1 MLASV
6 SLFVDV
12 SCDLPIMGML
22 IREKLTRPG
31 RQSAGELRCGYFI
44 QALLSS
50 DHNCTAT
57 DGQWWSTQVY
67 SVHRNVLIAL
77 KRNGFKAVRY
87 GIFFSPYLPM

>member
-22 IREKLTRPG
+22 IQEKLTRPG
-31 RQSAGELRCGYFI
+31 RQSAQELRCGYFI

-50 DHNCTAT
+50 DRNCTAT
-57 DGQWWSTQVY
+57 DGQ
-67 SVHRNVLIAL
+67 
-77 KRNGFKAVRY
+77 
-87 GIFFSPYLPM
+87 

>member
-6 SLFVDV
+6 SVFVDV

-22 IREKLTRPG
+22 IQEKLTRPS
-31 RQSAGELRCGYFI
+31 RQSAWELRCGYFI

-57 DGQWWSTQVY
+57 DGQWRSTQVY

-77 KRNGFKAVRY
+77 NRNSFKAVRCV
-87 GIFFSPYLPM
+87 GFFF

>member
-6 SLFVDV
+6 SVFVDV

-22 IREKLTRPG
+22 IQEKLTRPG
-31 RQSAGELRCGYFI
+31 RQSAWELRCGYFI

-57 DGQWWSTQVY
+57 DGQWWSAQVY

-77 KRNGFKAVRY
+77 NRNSFKAVRC
-87 GIFFSPYLPM
+87 GLLFFFFF